1 MDIVKQRRTRE
12 YTLLGL
18 VGVMALIANLPPS
31 TVESLGM
38 EPRVVMAVL
47 GLVVIMAL
55 FLYVRLFFF
64 LIYVLLAIGANLP
77 GQWAEALGINQGP
90 LLVTLVCMVGLS
102 LLNYGVKL
110 LPTGLEPKARK
121 RSAEAI
127 RVLLNAIDRGN
138 PSYIKTVLSME
149 FDLNMLGEQGQ
160 SPLMRAAQRGD
171 EAIVDLLLAHRADP
185 ALSGP
190 EGTAADIA
198 RKHGHAALADRLQ
211 AMPSPQQPKAPEA
224 PMAEPAGISA

>member
-12 YTLLGL
+12 YILLGL
-18 VGVMALIANLPPS
+18 VGVMALVANLPRETIVAVGIDPS
-31 TVESLGM
+31 IL
-38 EPRVVMAVL
+38 MAIL

-64 LIYVLLAIGANLP
+64 LIYVLLAVGANLP
-77 GQWAEALGINQGP
+77 SQWADALGISQGP
-90 LLVTLVCMVGLS
+90 LLVTLVCMVSLS
-102 LLNYGVKL
+102 LLNYGVKF

-121 RSAEAI
+121 QSAEAI

-149 FDLNMLGEQGQ
+149 FDVNMIGDQGQ

-171 EAIVDLLLAHRADP
+171 EAIATLLLQHGANPLLA
-185 ALSGP
+185 GP
-190 EGTAADIA
+190 DGTAADIA
-198 RKHGHAALADRLQ
+198 RKHGHQGLAEKLQ
-211 AMPSPQQPKAPEA
+211 GPSPAAEA
-224 PMAEPAGISA
+224 PLEDAPVAGAPAAA

>member
-18 VGVMALIANLPPS
+18 VGVMALISNLPPS
-31 TVESLGM
+31 TVEAIGL
-38 EPRVVMAVL
+38 EPRIVMAIL
-47 GLVVIMAL
+47 GLVVILAL

-64 LIYVLLAIGANLP
+64 LIYVLLIVGANLP
-77 GQWAEALGINQGP
+77 GQWAEALGISQGP

-102 LLNYGVKL
+102 LLNYAVKL

-121 RSAEAI
+121 KSAEAI

-138 PSYIKTVLSME
+138 PSYIKTVLAME

-171 EAIVDLLLAHRADP
+171 EAIVDLLLANQADP
-185 ALSGP
+185 ALAGA
-190 EGTAADIA
+190 EGTAADLA

-211 AMPSPQQPKAPEA
+211 ALPPLQTKAA
-224 PMAEPAGISA
+224 DDSASELTPVVA